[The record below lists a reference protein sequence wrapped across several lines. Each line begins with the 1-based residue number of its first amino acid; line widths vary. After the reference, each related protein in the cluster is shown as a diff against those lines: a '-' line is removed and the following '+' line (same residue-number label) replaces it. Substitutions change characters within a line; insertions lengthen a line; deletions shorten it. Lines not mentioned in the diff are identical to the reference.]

1 MPNVM
6 AALPCSCRH
15 LWKFRIRHK
24 VWLTPTDG
32 VPCSNTANIAK
43 RKTWTQSEF
52 CTLQNSVRGQE
63 PPKVYIVPA
72 QETAKHPA
80 KFGWPPL
87 SDVGAVTK
95 WRRETGWNLLGC
107 PKLPNRSQPLVGRSS
122 SGVTRVFG
130 ARGQKQW
137 SRPPPLKSRHVSLTP
152 TVRFLVK
159 YTTVVVPSPQADN
172 YPAIIWFSF
181 NSMLIRKAVV
191 GSL

>member
-122 SGVTRVFG
+122 PCYEDMWRRYCCLTSFFSDCRYVPSLRIAYI
-130 ARGQKQW
+130 ARQMCAMVPGW
-137 SRPPPLKSRHVSLTP
+137 RIFW
-152 TVRFLVK
+152 RFLCPVLLASR
-159 YTTVVVPSPQADN
+159 VHC
-172 YPAIIWFSF
+172 
-181 NSMLIRKAVV
+181 SMFQTCI
-191 GSL
+191 SN